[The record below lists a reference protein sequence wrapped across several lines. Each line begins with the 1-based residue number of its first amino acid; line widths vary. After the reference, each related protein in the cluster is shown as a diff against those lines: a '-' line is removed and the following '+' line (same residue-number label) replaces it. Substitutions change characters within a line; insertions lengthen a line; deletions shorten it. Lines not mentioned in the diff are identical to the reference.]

1 MVPKASFYGPPFESC
16 LAAIPTWGISRHTF
30 IHRRRLL
37 RMLAGR
43 SLSFL
48 GYRRHVRLH
57 VFVSLALR
65 CMLGYTCQTQADNAL
80 LPRHAI
86 GTPRPLVQTGAIS
99 VLSLLSP
106 PPMGIGC
113 TYIHTTLITCVSTCT
128 LRDIIVPFRMTASTE
143 SLSPPLTGTR
153 HVKPGGASAKG
164 RGSSAR
170 RLFLLSA

>member
-1 MVPKASFYGPPFESC
+1 MTPLSSHATR
-16 LAAIPTWGISRHTF
+16 AIPIWGISRHTF

-48 GYRRHVRLH
+48 GYRRHRRLR

-99 VLSLLSP
+99 VLSLLSSP
-106 PPMGIGC
+106 PTGIGC
-113 TYIHTTLITCVSTCT
+113 TYIHATLIPCVSTCT
-128 LRDIIVPFRMTASTE
+128 LRDIIVPFRIAV
-143 SLSPPLTGTR
+143 PLN
-153 HVKPGGASAKG
+153 PA
-164 RGSSAR
+164 
-170 RLFLLSA
+170 LPL

>member
-1 MVPKASFYGPPFESC
+1 MTPLSSHALRQSLFGVFPTTFYPPTKV
-16 LAAIPTWGISRHTF
+16 IG
-30 IHRRRLL
+30 
-37 RMLAGR
+37 MLAGR

-48 GYRRHVRLH
+48 GYRRHRRLH

-99 VLSLLSP
+99 VLSLLSSLP
-106 PPMGIGC
+106 TGIGC
-113 TYIHTTLITCVSTCT
+113 TYIHTTLIPCVSTCT

-143 SLSPPLTGTR
+143 SLPPPLTRTR